1 MTLVRT
7 RATKGQSSVEF
18 ALIVPLVLVVLL
30 LAVQVAIT
38 AHAQLAVT
46 HLAREV
52 ARALAADPGVDVDD
66 LVARTSPIGA
76 KGLVVEVQIEPAG
89 PSGHQLI
96 HVFATHESSPIV
108 EIFAPFSEY
117 FTVRAET
124 VMLSE
129 P

>member
-1 MTLVRT
+1 MKPRF
-7 RATKGQSSVEF
+7 RSTKGQSSVEF
-18 ALIVPLVLVVLL
+18 ALVVPLVLVVLL
-30 LAVQVAIT
+30 LVVQVAIT

-46 HLAREV
+46 HVAREV
-52 ARALAADPGVDVDD
+52 ARALAADPAADVND
-66 LVARTSPIGA
+66 LVTLTSPIGT
-76 KGLVVEVQIEPAG
+76 KGLVVEVQIDPAG
-89 PSGHQLI
+89 PSGHQVI

-117 FTVRAET
+117 LAVHAEA